1 MKPKSKKTANAL
13 EYLHKNPGTS
23 AKELAKRFKIS
34 LAYAYKLLKTPKVT
48 PGDWKVSAE
57 DLADKPITVSNEPVN
72 ALPLN
77 QRVCHPSRGLLTDRG
92 GNYGE
97 YLTNA
102 LLSQRLKR
110 TLTDHAS
117 DLGKALPEHMWESLD
132 HIATKMARIVNGN
145 CYHSDSW
152 LDIAGYALLIVDH
165 LEALEAKPQDKVTI

>member
-1 MKPKSKKTANAL
+1 VKPKSKKTTNAL

-72 ALPLN
+72 AFT
-77 QRVCHPSRGLLTDRG
+77 PSPGLLTDRG

-145 CYHSDSW
+145 CYHRDSW

-165 LEALEAKPQDKVTI
+165 LEALEAKEKTL

>member
-1 MKPKSKKTANAL
+1 MKTKSKKTTDAL
-13 EYLHKNPGTS
+13 AYLHKNPGTS

-48 PGDWKVSAE
+48 PGDWLAE
-57 DLADKPITVSNEPVN
+57 SEATTTIVAVPDEQGNTLTLSPQPAPE
-72 ALPLN
+72 A
-77 QRVCHPSRGLLTDRG
+77 LLTDRG
-92 GNYGE
+92 GNYGD

-117 DLGKALPEHMWESLD
+117 DLDKVLPEHMWESLD

-145 CYHSDSW
+145 CYHRDSW
-152 LDIAGYALLIVDH
+152 LDIAGYALLVADN
-165 LEALEAKPQDKVTI
+165 LGTDKNREKATG

>member
-1 MKPKSKKTANAL
+1 MKPKSKKTANAV

-34 LAYAYKLLKTPKVT
+34 LPYAYKLLKTPKIT
-48 PGDWKVSAE
+48 PGDWKASAE
-57 DLADKPITVSNEPVN
+57 ALAEELADKPITVSNEPVN
-72 ALPLN
+72 ALA
-77 QRVCHPSRGLLTDRG
+77 PSPGLLTDRG

-102 LLSQRLKR
+102 LLSQKLKR

-145 CYHSDSW
+145 CYHRDSW

-165 LEALEAKPQDKVTI
+165 LEALEAKEKTL